1 MGLIRRAAS
10 VMRSIK
16 EPPPSGEMPGMVKF
30 SAAEKLGINPFSDP
44 ESFEQMGQ
52 NHSLDEIMDASGAI
66 SSKKLP
72 LSKKS
77 QGRYGTL
84 LTGSRG
90 AQDAVEIRTKSL
102 LGS

>member
-1 MGLIRRAAS
+1 
-10 VMRSIK
+10 MRSIK

-66 SSKKLP
+66 SSKKPPLSKKLP